1 MTGIAGRWQVAF
13 AAATAAVLL
22 MIPAIKGGPPTQ
34 FSSPFSG
41 KEGQTRAER
50 AYGSLP
56 LAFEP
61 GGGRSGDADYVARSE
76 SGAVSV
82 TGSGAT
88 LTLGSGKHSD
98 AIGLSLIGALP
109 AQVRGLEKLPGV
121 VNDLRGDD
129 PSRWRTGIPTFER
142 IRYPGVYPGI
152 SLDWHGS
159 QQRLEYDFRL
169 AAGADPARIAIG
181 VAHAEDLRIARN
193 GDLVITAGGRTIRQ
207 RAPVAYQPAD
217 AEGTG
222 RAQVPVRFALDGN
235 LVRFRLG
242 PYDHSRPLLIDPLIL
257 AYSTYLGGNGDDQ
270 GRAIDVDPSG
280 AAYVTGE
287 TLSSDFDTV
296 GSVEGDT
303 AGSRDVFV
311 SKLNPA
317 GNALVYSTYLGGTGD
332 DRGRGIAVDSSGAA
346 YITGLTDSSDFNT
359 AGPIES
365 DTPGSTDAFITK
377 LTPSGGA
384 LAYSTYLGGTG
395 TDWGLGIAVD
405 AGGGAYVTG
414 FTTSIDFNPV
424 GQYELYNGGGGADA
438 FVSRLS
444 PAGNSLVY
452 SSFLGG
458 STNSDLGQ
466 GIAVDS
472 GGGAYITGL
481 TASSDFDMKNAIEGD
496 SAGND
501 AFVSKFD
508 TTQTGASSLVYS
520 TYLGGD
526 GDDQGAAIALDG
538 AGAAYVT
545 GLTGSSDFDTVNP
558 IEGDTAGSLDAFISK
573 LAPTGNALSYS
584 TYLGG
589 NADDQGKAIAVDP
602 SGSAYVAGTT
612 ESSNFDTRDSIMGAG
627 GGEDAFVS
635 QLNPAGNAL
644 AFSTYLS
651 GSGEDE
657 GNGIAVDGAGAA
669 YVTGHT
675 GSSNFRT
682 VGPIEGDSA
691 AIDAFVSK
699 LGAPAAAAAAAGT
712 CAKRPATITGTAS
725 GETLVGTAGR
735 DVISARGGND
745 KVKGLGGK
753 DILCGGRGNDRI
765 RGGNGNDRIRGGK
778 GKDGLRGGKGRDK
791 LRGGRGSDVLRGG
804 PGKDSL
810 RGGAGRDKTIQ

>member
-1 MTGIAGRWQVAF
+1 V
-13 AAATAAVLL
+13 
-22 MIPAIKGGPPTQ
+22 
-34 FSSPFSG
+34 
-41 KEGQTRAER
+41 RAER

-61 GGGRSGDADYVARSE
+61 NAGRGNRRVDFVARST
-76 SGAVSV
+76 SGAVSL

-88 LTLGSGKHSD
+88 ISLGQGNQAESIELGLVGARAAD
-98 AIGLSLIGALP
+98 ATPL
-109 AQVRGLEKLPGV
+109 RRLPGV

-129 PSRWRTGIPTFER
+129 SSRWRTGIPTFER
-142 IRYPGVYPGI
+142 IRYPRLYPGV
-152 SLDWHGS
+152 SLEWYGN
-159 QQRLEYDFRL
+159 QRRLEYDFRV
-169 AAGADPARIAIG
+169 APGADPDEIG
-181 VAHAEDLRIARN
+181 LRLRGADQLRLAAN
-193 GDLVITAGGRTIRQ
+193 GDLLIEAGGAMIRQ
-207 RAPVAYQPAD
+207 RAPVAYQPA
-217 AEGTG
+217 
-222 RAQVPVRFALDGN
+222 RPRSPVPASFKLDGN
-235 LVRFRLG
+235 RVSFRLG
-242 PYDHSRPLLIDPLIL
+242 DYDPGRPLVIDPVLS
-257 AYSTYLGGNGDDQ
+257 YSTYLGGNADDQ

-296 GSVEGDT
+296 GPIEGDT

-317 GNALVYSTYLGGTGD
+317 GNALVYSTYLGGNGD
-332 DRGRGIAVDSSGAA
+332 DRGRGIALDSSGAA

-359 AGPIES
+359 VGQIEG
-365 DTPGSTDAFITK
+365 DTPGSTDAFISK
-377 LTPSGGA
+377 LTPSGSA
-384 LAYSTYLGGTG
+384 LAYSTYLGGTS
-395 TDWGLGIAVD
+395 TDSGLGIAVD
-405 AGGGAYVTG
+405 SGGAAYVTG
-414 FTTSIDFNPV
+414 FTGSIDFDTM
-424 GQYELYNGGGGADA
+424 GQFELYNGGGGLDA
-438 FVSRLS
+438 FVSKLNS
-444 PAGNSLVY
+444 AGSALLY
-452 SSFLGG
+452 STYLGG
-458 STNSDLGQ
+458 FTNSDLGQ

-472 GGGAYITGL
+472 AGGAYITGI

-526 GDDQGAAIALDG
+526 GDDQGAGIALDS
-538 AGAAYVT
+538 ARAAYVT
-545 GLTGSSDFDTVNP
+545 GLTGSSDFNTVGP
-558 IEGDTAGSLDAFISK
+558 IEGDTPGSLDAFISK
-573 LAPTGNALSYS
+573 LTPAGSALTYS

-612 ESSNFDTRDSIMGAG
+612 ESSNFDTRDPIMGAG

-657 GNGIAVDGAGAA
+657 GNGIALDGSGAA

-699 LGAPAAAAAAAGT
+699 LGMPAAAGPAAGT
-712 CAKRPATITGTAS
+712 CAKRPATITGTAG
-725 GETLVGTAGR
+725 GETLVGTAGP
-735 DVISARGGND
+735 DVISAQGGND

-753 DILCGGRGNDRI
+753 DILYGGRGNDRV

-778 GKDGLRGGKGRDK
+778 GRDGLRGGKGRDK

-804 PGKDSL
+804 PGRDSL